1 MRGSSDIVKGAVLR
15 KSIVYVIVLA
25 LVAIGIYGLKHMN
38 KDEFPTFEIKQGL
51 VAGIY
56 PGASAREVEARLTD
70 PLEKVLFSFPEVK
83 RENTTSVSRDGMC
96 YIYVDI
102 DVAPEQKS
110 QTWSKI
116 RLALDA
122 QKMLLPPG
130 VLAVAVL
137 DDFSA
142 VSSLLIALESS
153 DKSWTEMKYY
163 ADRLSLRLRSI
174 RELANVSVIGVQEEE
189 IAVVLDQDRLS
200 GYGISP
206 ASLMLEYQTSSLP
219 VSGGTFRGGVVD
231 VRSMV
236 GGEQEIADRVV
247 WSDPQ
252 GNSLRL
258 RDIATVERRY
268 AEPSSLVD
276 YNGNTAL
283 VLSVEMRPDNNIVA
297 FGEKVDKVLEEFS
310 EELPDSVSMSRITD
324 QPKVVEMSVMS
335 FLRDL
340 VISMLVVILVMLM
353 LFPMRSALIASS
365 GVPVC
370 TAVTLA
376 VMYLTGI
383 PLNTVTLAALIV
395 VLGMIVD
402 DSIITMDGYMEKVG
416 KGMQPMDASVASARE
431 LFMPMFMA
439 TFAISA
445 MFFPTKA
452 IISGYLGD
460 FIRYFPWVIA
470 IALAAS
476 LAYAMLVVPSLEVRF
491 IGSSVAERENF
502 FTRIQHRFFDFLQTI
517 YERAEELCF
526 RYPKTTI
533 FMGVLAV
540 GLGIFM
546 FTRLNVQMMPMAA
559 RDMFAIEVNL
569 EAGNGLEDTRK
580 VVDSLQ
586 HVLLSDPRVKSVT
599 SFVGT
604 GAPRFHA
611 TYPPKTPS
619 EKFAQII
626 VNTVSNK
633 ATESVLHEY
642 ERNYE
647 HLFPN
652 ALVRFKQMDYQGV
665 TPVAV
670 TFKGASAEEMK
681 PYADSLKNFMH
692 GMSAQLKWIH
702 SDCDEYLTVI
712 DVCLD
717 ADEAARLGVNRTLT
731 SLSLSGALE
740 GSNVATIWEDGMKIP
755 VNVYYNIGDDPSYD
769 ELADLQVPTF
779 ASGTSVPLRQ
789 VAGLEPS
796 WELAQIPHSSG
807 EESVTVFADMKTGQS
822 QPAAMK
828 MIRKYVESRIV
839 PVLPVGVEVV
849 YGGLSASNDVLI
861 PEIGLSFLCAVL
873 ILVIF
878 LLLHFKKM
886 SLSLLTIILSLLCLF
901 GAFFGLWL
909 FDIDFSMTAVLGL
922 ISLVGIIVRNGIIMF
937 EYAEELRFIHGYNV
951 REAAMEAGKRR
962 MRPIFLT
969 SCTTALG
976 VLPMI
981 ISGDLL
987 WLPMGVVICFGTL
1000 LSISLIVLIMPVS
1013 YWQLFRKEDDHIK
1026 QQA

>member
-1 MRGSSDIVKGAVLR
+1 MRGSSDIVKGAIVR
-15 KSIVYVIVLA
+15 KGIVYVILAA
-25 LVAIGIYGLKHMN
+25 LVAVGIYGLKYMN

-142 VSSLLIALESS
+142 VSSLLIALESY

-219 VSGGTFRGGVVD
+219 VSGGTFLGGVVD

-258 RDIATVERRY
+258 RDIATIERRY

-517 YERAEELCF
+517 YERAEERCF

-937 EYAEELRFIHGYNV
+937 EYAEELRFTHGYNV